1 MNETD
6 EVQIATSNPV
16 LRTTL
21 YAKDV
26 YSAKRYWSC
35 VMVLIGTAMI
45 IVSPLASLAT
55 RNAIQRGVVKR
66 QQITNSTNCF
76 VQRENNITQIC
87 EHQCTMRITFY
98 NVVNSEDV
106 LTRNSTPAW
115 SEIGPF
121 EFLLNERHASV
132 QYLSSNRVQFNQRGP
147 LLAPMEAAC
156 GGACNW
162 SQEITVLRENGLRT
176 GMPEELVSDIWPDV
190 EKEVVLNTGG
200 GSSERVFETIK
211 YDDLDNVFGKFNG
224 RLFGNGFDLEE
235 GISIFDERLR
245 SGVHLVKTSKHK
257 RQGIKTIAMELEIDE
272 ECLTNGQSCEK
283 LLWNTS
289 SNVVHSLPYLY
300 PQNASFANFSSGFER
315 GTHDWEVLIDEYYGF
330 TVFKRIT
337 YQENHW
343 IDAFGGGGCWAPMYW
358 SSISCSANEA
368 ELSFIKHNR
377 QKESLVFYLC
387 DLSIPLFG
395 AGIVCLFLGLMV
407 CTPSARKRL
416 QTIAILARSRARDVR
431 LNPGQFKSLGV
442 FLRTQMKR
450 KGARSTSSNNQN
462 PGGTK
467 STSSKPEFD
476 DVRSIPNTNSV

>member
-26 YSAKRYWSC
+26 YSAKRYWTC
-35 VMVLIGTAMI
+35 VVVLIGTAMI

-55 RNAIQRGVVKR
+55 RKAIQRRITKR
-66 QQITNSTNCF
+66 QKITNSTNCF
-76 VQRENNITQIC
+76 VQGEQNLTQIC
-87 EHQCTMRITFY
+87 EQQCTMRITFF

-106 LTRNSTPAW
+106 LTTNSTPSW

-121 EFLLNERHASV
+121 GFYFNERHASV
-132 QYLSSNRVQFNQRGP
+132 EYLSSNRVQFNQRGP
-147 LLAPMEAAC
+147 LLTPNEASCAGSC
-156 GGACNW
+156 SW
-162 SQEITVLRENGLRT
+162 SQEITVFRENELKT
-176 GMPEELVSDIWPDV
+176 GSAEELVSEIWADV
-190 EKEVVLNTGG
+190 EKDVVLDTGG
-200 GSSERVFETIK
+200 GSIERVFDTIE
-211 YDDLDNVFGKFNG
+211 YDDLDNIFGKFNG
-224 RLFGNGFDLEE
+224 RLFGNSLDLEE
-235 GISIFDERLR
+235 GVSIFDERLR
-245 SGVHLVKTSKHK
+245 TGVHLVKTSKNK
-257 RQGIKTIAMELEIDE
+257 RQGVNTIAMELEIDE
-272 ECLTNGQSCEK
+272 ECLRTGQSCEK

-289 SNVVHSLPYLY
+289 SNVVYSLPYLY
-300 PQNASFANFSSGFER
+300 PQNGSFANSSGGFER
-315 GTHDWEVLIDEYYGF
+315 GIHDWEVLIDEDYGF
-330 TVFKRIT
+330 TIFKRTT

-343 IDAFGGGGCWAPMYW
+343 TDAFGDGGYWAPMYW
-358 SSISCSANEA
+358 TSISCSANDDEI
-368 ELSFIKHNR
+368 SFIKDNR
-377 QKESLVFYLC
+377 RKESLVFYLC
-387 DLSIPLFG
+387 DLAIPLFG

-431 LNPGQFKSLGV
+431 LNPAQFKSLGV

-450 KGARSTSSNNQN
+450 KGARSTTSNNQN